1 MKSSFFPFYIIFIL
15 LSTVFLSKLSANEKI
30 GNSSEGSDDLFRI
43 IEKHQYFSAF
53 FTQST
58 LQENNQRQVLG
69 TIKANRS
76 GKFKIS
82 YLEPLNEIM
91 LSDGVDFY
99 HLDPELEQLIIEPLE
114 NLLKDTPVGIFALKE
129 EEIKKLFL
137 VKECKKTKNT
147 FSCMLISKNK
157 ESFIKWINI
166 KTKDSTIDSLEYIDT
181 FGQKVSL
188 HFKDVSMTR
197 ISDNE
202 FQLEIPEGI
211 DIVSY
216 KVNKQ

>member
-1 MKSSFFPFYIIFIL
+1 
-15 LSTVFLSKLSANEKI
+15 
-30 GNSSEGSDDLFRI
+30 
-43 IEKHQYFSAF
+43 
-53 FTQST
+53 
-58 LQENNQRQVLG
+58 
-69 TIKANRS
+69 
-76 GKFKIS
+76 
-82 YLEPLNEIM
+82 
-91 LSDGVDFY
+91 
-99 HLDPELEQLIIEPLE
+99 
-114 NLLKDTPVGIFALKE
+114 
-129 EEIKKLFL
+129 
-137 VKECKKTKNT
+137 
-147 FSCMLISKNK
+147 MLISKNK